1 MKKFAF
7 SGAFFKEDGANESE
21 NAAHK
26 LLASLLRHNAGTNDK
41 EAEEKEKINVATKN
55 KNAILSELYPE
66 NPDKSRDPR
75 PLNGDNSSSG
85 ENLPAQS
92 PNNAFFVKNSK
103 SDSGKIVKN
112 GDFYKNTDQNNAN
125 YSKNYYFLQNCHNEN
140 CKTVE
145 NGYFSSDKQD
155 KNGKDGYLLQK
166 NGRNVGPS
174 GANTG
179 KVTPDNAEK
188 VKKSGEDDY
197 FSPPPYYKLP

>member
-1 MKKFAF
+1 MKKFAL
-7 SGAFFKEDGANESE
+7 SGAFFKDDGANESE
-21 NAAHK
+21 NAVHK
-26 LLASLLRHNAGTNDK
+26 LLASLLRHSAGTDSKN
-41 EAEEKEKINVATKN
+41 AEEKWKINDATKN

-66 NPDKSRDPR
+66 NEDKSRDPR

-92 PNNAFFVKNSK
+92 QNNAFFDKNSK
-103 SDSGKIVKN
+103 SDSRKIVKT

-145 NGYFSSDKQD
+145 NAYFSPDKQD

-166 NGRNVGPS
+166 NGRNVG
-174 GANTG
+174 ANAANSG
-179 KVTPDNAEK
+179 KVTPDSAEK

-197 FSPPPYYKLP
+197 FSPPPYYTLP